1 VFFFFS
7 KRRIQAVPPKVD
19 TFECRKALPQAW
31 RGVRDA
37 ELSTL
42 SGIPNCIFVRTQH
55 EMEPGTGILIFFFFD
70 LVDASGF
77 IGGNQTYEGA
87 LEMAR
92 QSLTLA

>member
-1 VFFFFS
+1 M
-7 KRRIQAVPPKVD
+7 KWNLVPAYL
-19 TFECRKALPQAW
+19 F
-31 RGVRDA
+31 
-37 ELSTL
+37 
-42 SGIPNCIFVRTQH
+42 
-55 EMEPGTGILIFFFFD
+55 FFFFD